1 MYIKQLMLI
10 AALLVLSF
18 FRGHTQEVKTL
29 QEVLEFGLENNYS
42 IQMAR
47 KGQEISDN
55 NFSRGNAGF
64 FPSLDLRSQY
74 SGTRNNTDRSNLD
87 GTTSSTRGV
96 HNTVASVNLNLGWTI
111 FDGFRVQTSYDRLGV
126 LQEMGELN
134 TQQAIETLIASLSV
148 EYFNLIQ
155 QKQQLENLKFAV
167 ELSRE
172 RVRIDEERYLLGS
185 GSRLNLLQAE
195 VFLNADSARMTRQ
208 EEIVRASRIRL
219 NELMAREDLRA
230 GIEPTDTII
239 PLEDIL
245 ILESL
250 RGSAEENNTRLRA
263 AAKNTTISEYDQKM
277 VAANTYPY
285 VSLSSGYGFSHN
297 TYQTGTFTDQ
307 QTLGMNYGITLG
319 MNLFDGFDQRRRMSN
334 ARIEVENSRLREDDA
349 RNSLMADL
357 ITNYEEYL
365 NFFRLIEMES
375 QNLDVAYETLNIAME
390 RYRLGELSGIELR
403 EVQKNLLEAEERLL
417 TVQYQ
422 AKLAEISLKYISGRI
437 TEYL

>member
-1 MYIKQLMLI
+1 MYRKQLILI
-10 AALLVLSF
+10 ATLLMFPFSWS
-18 FRGHTQEVKTL
+18 HAQEVKSL
-29 QEVLEFGLENNYS
+29 QEVLAFGLENNFS
-42 IQMAR
+42 VRMAR

-87 GTTSSTRGV
+87 GTTSSSRGI
-96 HNTVASVNLNLGWTI
+96 HNTVASVNLSLGWTI

-134 TQQAIETLIASLSV
+134 TQQSIENLIASLSA

-155 QKQQLENLKFAV
+155 HKQQLENLKFAV

-185 GSRLNLLQAE
+185 GSRLQLLQAE
-195 VFLNADSARMTRQ
+195 VFLNADSSRMTRQ
-208 EEIVRASRIRL
+208 EEVVRASRIRL
-219 NELMAREDLRA
+219 NELMAKEDLRD
-230 GIEPTDTII
+230 GVQPSDTII

-250 RGSAEENNTRLRA
+250 RRSTEENNTSLRA
-263 AAKNTTISEYDQKM
+263 AAKNTTISEYEQKM

-285 VSLSSGYGFSHN
+285 VSLNSGYGLSHN
-297 TYQTGTFTDQ
+297 TYQTGTYTDQ

-319 MNLFDGFDQRRRMSN
+319 MNLFDGFNQRRRMSN
-334 ARIEVENSRLREDDA
+334 ARIEVENSLLREDDA
-349 RNSLMADL
+349 RNAVMADL

-403 EVQKNLLEAEERLL
+403 EVQKTLLEAEERLL

-422 AKLAEISLKYISGRI
+422 AKMAEISLKYISGRI

>member
-155 QKQQLENLKFAV
+155 QKQQLEHLKFAV

-230 GIEPTDTII
+230 GIEPSDTII

-250 RGSAEENNTRLRA
+250 RGSAEENNTSLRA

-297 TYQTGTFTDQ
+297 TYQTGTFSDQ

-334 ARIEVENSRLREDDA
+334 ARIEVENSRLREDDT
-349 RNSLMADL
+349 RNALMADL

-375 QNLDVAYETLNIAME
+375 QNLEVAYETLNIAME

>member
-1 MYIKQLMLI
+1 MYRKKLIFIAGLLMF
-10 AALLVLSF
+10 SF
-18 FRGHTQEVKTL
+18 ARSNAQEVKTL
-29 QEVLEFGLENNYS
+29 QEVLSFGLENNYS
-42 IQMAR
+42 IRMAR

-64 FPSLDLRSQY
+64 FPSLDLRTQY
-74 SGTRNNTDRSNLD
+74 SGTRNNTDRDNID
-87 GTTSSTRGV
+87 GTTSSMRGV

-134 TQQAIETLIASLSV
+134 TQQAIENLIANLSA
-148 EYFNLIQ
+148 EYFNLIR

-172 RVRIDEERYLLGS
+172 RMRIDEERYLLGS
-185 GSRLNLLQAE
+185 GSRLQLLQAE

-208 EEIVRASRIRL
+208 EEVVRASRIRL

-230 GIEPTDTII
+230 GIQPSDTII

-250 RGSAEENNTRLRA
+250 RRSAEENNTSLRA
-263 AAKNTTISEYDQKM
+263 AAKNTTLSEYDQKM
-277 VAANTYPY
+277 IAAGTYPF
-285 VSLSSGYGFSHN
+285 VSLSSGYGLSRN
-297 TYQTGTFTDQ
+297 TYQTGSFTDQ
-307 QTLGMNYGITLG
+307 QTAGMNYGITLG
-319 MNLFDGFDQRRRMSN
+319 MNLFDGFNQRRRMSN
-334 ARIEVENSRLREDDA
+334 ARIEVENSRVREEDT
-349 RNSLMADL
+349 RNTLMADL

-375 QNLDVAYETLNIAME
+375 HNLDVAYETLNIALE

-422 AKLAEISLKYISGRI
+422 AKLAEISLKYIAGRI
-437 TEYL
+437 TDYL

>member
-230 GIEPTDTII
+230 GIEPSDTII

-250 RGSAEENNTRLRA
+250 RGSAEENNTSLRA

-297 TYQTGTFTDQ
+297 TYQTGTFSDQ

-334 ARIEVENSRLREDDA
+334 ARIEVENSRLREDDT
-349 RNSLMADL
+349 RNALMADL

-375 QNLDVAYETLNIAME
+375 QNLEVAYETLNIAME

>member
-250 RGSAEENNTRLRA
+250 RGSAEENNTSLRA

-297 TYQTGTFTDQ
+297 TYQTGTFSDQ

>member
-42 IQMAR
+42 IRMAR

-250 RGSAEENNTRLRA
+250 RGSAEENNTSLRA

-297 TYQTGTFTDQ
+297 TYQTGTFSDQ

-334 ARIEVENSRLREDDA
+334 ARIEVENSRLREDDT
-349 RNSLMADL
+349 RNALMADL

-375 QNLDVAYETLNIAME
+375 QNLEVAYETLNIAME